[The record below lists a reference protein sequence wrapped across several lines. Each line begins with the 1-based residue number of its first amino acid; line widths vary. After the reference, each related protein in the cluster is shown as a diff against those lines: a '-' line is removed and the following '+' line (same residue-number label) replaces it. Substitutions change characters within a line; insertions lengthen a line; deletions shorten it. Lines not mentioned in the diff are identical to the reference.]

1 MVAYWSLSLMR
12 SGCCERVEVEEV
24 VFFQKARFSKSINCL
39 EINLLATARLQVCQF
54 TTVQK
59 VVAL

>member
-1 MVAYWSLSLMR
+1 MR